1 MSDDL
6 VERVARA
13 IYEAWCAFHGVT
25 KTSMLWEDVWGE
37 ERQACIAEARAAIA
51 VVLEEAAQAAE
62 TYHNPTCNCEVCYG
76 HEQAAAAIR
85 ALVKEP

>member
-13 IYEAWCAFHGVT
+13 IDRSLLTTQLRDAFEHPYT
-25 KTSMLWEDVWGE
+25 
-37 ERQACIAEARAAIA
+37 AEARAAIA
-51 VVLEEAAQAAE
+51 VVLEQAAKVAE

-85 ALVKEP
+85 ALGTEPADG